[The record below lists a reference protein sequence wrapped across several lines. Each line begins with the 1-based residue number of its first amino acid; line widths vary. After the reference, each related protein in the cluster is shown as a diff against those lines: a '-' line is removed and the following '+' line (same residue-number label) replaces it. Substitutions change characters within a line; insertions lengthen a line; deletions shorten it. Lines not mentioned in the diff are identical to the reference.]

1 MPQPSFSLPD
11 WTRFLGIPRATGVL
25 RAQPEDFRVR
35 ELPLITPE
43 GEGTHL
49 WLHVEKRGANTQWV
63 AGQIARAAG
72 VARRDVGYAG
82 LKDRR
87 GVTRQWFSV
96 ALQEAGNSEWA
107 AWSIADVEILDG
119 VLHPRK
125 LKRGALK
132 GNRFH
137 IVLRNLAGDL
147 DDLELRLGQVAAEG
161 VPNYFGPQRFGH
173 GGLNVQRAAQWLDRG
188 GRLDRN
194 KKSIYLSAVRSF
206 LFNQVL
212 DQRVRQGKWNRLV
225 DGDVALLDGSRSIF
239 ACSLPD
245 PETERRCAEFDIHP
259 TGPLPGRG
267 GRVVVSGPAAAL
279 EQEVLDAS
287 SDWVDALAAKG
298 LEAARRSLRVRP
310 AGFEWQ
316 REGCDLVLEFDLPA
330 GAYATSLVR
339 ELVSLDEST
348 ISE

>member
-1 MPQPSFSLPD
+1 MPDSSFSLPN
-11 WTRFLGIPRATGVL
+11 WTRFLGLPRVTAVL

-35 ELPLITPE
+35 ELPLITPA
-43 GEGTHL
+43 GEGSHL
-49 WLHVEKRGANTQWV
+49 WLQVEKRGANTQWV
-63 AGQIARAAG
+63 ADKLARAAG
-72 VARRDVGYAG
+72 VPRRDVGYAG

-96 ALQEAGNSEWA
+96 ALQEAGNSDWVN
-107 AWSIADVEILDG
+107 WSIDEVHILEG

-132 GNRFH
+132 GNRFR

-147 DDLELRLGQVAAEG
+147 DDLELRLQKVAEKG
-161 VPNYFGPQRFGH
+161 VPNYFGAQRFGH
-173 GGLNVQRAAQWLDRG
+173 GGLNVQRAVQWLERG

-194 KKSIYLSAVRSF
+194 KRSIYLSAVRSY

-212 DQRVRQGKWNRLV
+212 DQRVRQGNWNRLV

-239 ACSLPD
+239 TCSLPD

-267 GRVVVSGPAAAL
+267 GRVTVSGPAAVL
-279 EQEVLDAS
+279 EQEVLDARS
-287 SDWVDALAAKG
+287 NWLDALAAKG

-310 AGFEWQ
+310 AGFEW
-316 REGCDLVLEFDLPA
+316 RRDGGDVSLEFDLPA

-339 ELVSLDEST
+339 ELVSLDANT